1 MGIDFLIK
9 MFNETIGGIL
19 FIAILLILV
28 NFIEKRDF
36 HKLER
41 KRLKFHE
48 KLKDALKNKRIND
61 ISHIK
66 KLYASIVNTNYF
78 HLQKWSKE
86 VLFDLNTEN
95 NEIFEKLDE
104 IIKKIEFE
112 EPFSGLPDEEK
123 EVLSTLLND
132 KSTNRELFEN
142 KLHRLSDIMKAK
154 YAKKEKSDKLIFRL
168 GVASFVLAMY
178 GAIKSF

>member
-9 MFNETIGGIL
+9 MFNETIGGVI
-19 FIAILLILV
+19 FIIILLILL

-36 HKLER
+36 HKLEK

-48 KLKDALKNKRIND
+48 KLKNALNNERIND
-61 ISHIK
+61 VSHIK

-78 HLQKWSKE
+78 YLQKWSKE
-86 VLFDLNTEN
+86 VLFDLDTKD
-95 NEIFEKLDE
+95 NEAFNKLDE
-104 IIKKIEFE
+104 IIKQVEFE

-168 GVASFVLAMY
+168 GVASFILTIY
-178 GAIKSF
+178 GAVKSF